1 MKHRLCCLLLAVLL
15 LLCACQEAA
24 PQESDTAFLFYYP
37 AQEVSYGDD
46 GAFCSQR
53 AGFDVAAVAPEELL
67 TRYFSSL
74 PPENG
79 KSPLPAAWKL
89 SSIVLKDSTA
99 EIVLHGQPVDALERS
114 LCATCIAMTLLQLD
128 TVQRVSITMPGAD
141 APLVL
146 SENDIFLHD
155 TGMLPQEEM
164 LTLYYP
170 DAQRRY
176 LVRETLSVEAMDS
189 ADKPAYIIS
198 QLLAGRERGQLTS
211 CIPEGTTLLDISVE
225 NGICT
230 VDLSSEFQNDL
241 EHSFAAE
248 RMAVYSIVNS
258 LTELP
263 EITTV
268 DLWVAGAPIEKL
280 YRMELLS
287 GISRDEGLISVPASQ
302 DLLDVTLYPTCGDDG
317 LLVAVPQFLPLDG
330 EHTTAELLID
340 ALFAFEEKNGLQSCI
355 PDGTKLLSLRIENG
369 NCVVDLTR
377 EFLDGCTNAAEETL
391 AVRSIV
397 ATMCT
402 LPEISTVEI
411 LVEGIEPTFRDEA
424 LRTVHR
430 TAKRWIA
437 D

>member
-1 MKHRLCCLLLAVLL
+1 MKKHPFCLLLAVLM
-15 LLCACQEAA
+15 LLCACSETV
-24 PQESDTAFLFYYP
+24 PQESSTAFLFYYP
-37 AQEVSYGDD
+37 AQAVSYGDD
-46 GAFCSQR
+46 GAFCSQS
-53 AGFDVAAVAPEELL
+53 AGFDVTAVGPEELL
-67 TRYFSSL
+67 TRYFTSL

-79 KSPLPAAWKL
+79 RSPLPASWTLTSVRLQEA
-89 SSIVLKDSTA
+89 TA
-99 EIVLHGQPVDALERS
+99 EIVLQGHSVDALDRS

-128 TVQRVSITMPGAD
+128 TVQRVSITMPGLD
-141 APLVL
+141 APLIL
-146 SENDIFLHD
+146 SENDIFLRD

-198 QLLAGRERGQLTS
+198 QLLAGRARGQLTS
-211 CIPEGTTLLDISVE
+211 CIPEGTKLLDISVE
-225 NGICT
+225 NGVCT

-263 EITTV
+263 EISTV
-268 DLWVAGAPIEKL
+268 DLWVAGAPVEKL
-280 YRMELLS
+280 WRMELLS
-287 GISRDEGLISVPASQ
+287 GISRDEGLISVPASK
-302 DLLDVTLYPTCGDDG
+302 DLLDVTLYPTCGGDG
-317 LLVAVPQFLPLDG
+317 LLVAVPQLLPLDG
-330 EHTTAELLID
+330 EHTTAELLVN

-377 EFLDGCTNAAEETL
+377 EFLDGCANAGEETL

-397 ATMCT
+397 ATMCG
-402 LPEISTVEI
+402 LPEISSVEI
-411 LVEGIEPTFRDEA
+411 LVEGIEPTFRDET
-424 LRTVHR
+424 LRMIHR
-430 TAKRWIA
+430 TAERWIA

>member
-1 MKHRLCCLLLAVLL
+1 MKNRLFCVLLAVAL
-15 LLCACQEAA
+15 LLCACKEADSQKA
-24 PQESDTAFLFYYP
+24 GAEFLFYYP
-37 AQEVSYGDD
+37 AQAVSYGED
-46 GAFCSQR
+46 GAFCSQG
-53 AGFDVAAVAPEELL
+53 AGFDFTAVDPVELL

-79 KSPLPAAWKL
+79 ASPLPASWSL
-89 SSIVLKDSTA
+89 GSVVLQDATA
-99 EIVLHGQPVDALERS
+99 EIVLHGRSADALDRS

-141 APLVL
+141 VPLIL

-176 LVRETLSVEAMDS
+176 LVRETLSVEAMDN
-189 ADKPAYIIS
+189 AEKPAYIVS

-211 CIPEGTTLLDISVE
+211 CIPDGTVLLGVSLE
-225 NGICT
+225 NGVCT
-230 VDLSSEFQNDL
+230 VDLSSEFLNDL
-241 EHSFAAE
+241 EQSYAAE

-263 EITTV
+263 DITTI
-268 DLWVAGAPIEKL
+268 DLWVAGAPVERL

-287 GISRDEGLISVPASQ
+287 GISRDESLISVPASK
-302 DLLDVTLYPTCGDDG
+302 DLLDITLYPTCGGDG
-317 LLVAVPQFLPLDG
+317 LLVSVPQLLPLDD
-330 EHTTAELLID
+330 EHTNAELLLN
-340 ALFAFEEKNGLQSCI
+340 ALLTFEGTNGLQNCI
-355 PDGTKLLSLRIENG
+355 PTGTKLLSLRIENG

-377 EFLDGCTNAAEETL
+377 EFLDGCTNAEEETL

-397 ATMCT
+397 ATMCS
-402 LPEISTVEI
+402 LAEINAVEI
-411 LVEGIEPTFRDEA
+411 LVEGIEPTFRDETLGA
-424 LRTVHR
+424 IHR
-430 TAKRWIA
+430 PAEHWIA

>member
-1 MKHRLCCLLLAVLL
+1 MKNRLFCLLLTVML
-15 LLCACQEAA
+15 LLCACGEADLQEADA
-24 PQESDTAFLFYYP
+24 AFLFYYP
-37 AQEVSYGDD
+37 AQTVSYGGE
-46 GAFCSQR
+46 GAFCSQS
-53 AGFDVAAVAPEELL
+53 AGFDVTAVETEELL
-67 TRYFSSL
+67 TRYFASL

-79 KSPLPAAWKL
+79 AAPLPTSWTL
-89 SSIVLKDSTA
+89 SSVVLQDATA
-99 EIVLHGQPVDALERS
+99 EIVLHGKQVDALERS

-128 TVQRVSITMPGAD
+128 TVQRVSITMPGVD

-211 CIPEGTTLLDISVE
+211 CIPEGTELLGISVE

-230 VDLSSEFQNDL
+230 VDLSSEFLNDL
-241 EHSFAAE
+241 EQSYAAE

-268 DLWVAGAPIEKL
+268 DLWVAGAPAEKL

-287 GISRDEGLISVPASQ
+287 GISRDESLISVPASK
-302 DLLDVTLYPTCGDDG
+302 DLLDVTLYPTCGGDS
-317 LLVAVPQFLPLDG
+317 LLVSVPLLLPLDE
-330 EHTTAELLID
+330 EHTTAELLLN
-340 ALFAFEEKNGLQSCI
+340 ALFAFEGTNGLQSCI
-355 PDGTKLLSLRIENG
+355 PAGTKLLSLRIENG

-377 EFLDGCTNAAEETL
+377 EFLDGCANAEEETL

-397 ATMCT
+397 ATMCG
-402 LPEISTVEI
+402 LSEINTVEI

-424 LRTVHR
+424 LRTIHR
-430 TAKRWIA
+430 PAERWFA

>member
-1 MKHRLCCLLLAVLL
+1 MKNRLFCLLLALVL
-15 LLCACQEAA
+15 LLCACSDTDV
-24 PQESDTAFLFYYP
+24 QESESEFLFYYP
-37 AQEVSYGDD
+37 ALEISYGNT
-46 GAFCSQR
+46 GAFCSQS
-53 AGFDVAAVAPEELL
+53 AGFDVTTVDPEELV

-79 KSPLPAAWKL
+79 RSPLPASWTL
-89 SSIVLKDSTA
+89 RSLVLKEATA
-99 EIVLHGQPVDALERS
+99 EIVLQGQAEDALERS

-128 TVQRVSITMPGAD
+128 SVQRVSVTMPGSD
-141 APLVL
+141 EPLIL
-146 SENDIFLHD
+146 SGNDIYLRD

-176 LVRETLSVEAMDS
+176 LVRETLSVKAMDS
-189 ADKPAYIIS
+189 ADKPAYILS

-211 CIPEGTTLLDISVE
+211 CIPAGTKLLDISVE
-225 NGICT
+225 NGVCT

-287 GISRDEGLISVPASQ
+287 GISRDESLIAVPASK
-302 DLLDVTLYPTCGDDG
+302 DLLDVTLYPTCGGDG
-317 LLVAVPQFLPLDG
+317 LLVAVPQLLTLDG
-330 EHTTAELLID
+330 AHTTAELLIN

-377 EFLDGCTNAAEETL
+377 EFLDGCAGAEEETL

-397 ATMCT
+397 ATMCG
-402 LPEISTVEI
+402 LAEVNTVEI
-411 LVEGIEPTFRDEA
+411 LVEGIEPTFRDES
-424 LRTVHR
+424 LRTIHR
-430 TAKRWIA
+430 TAERWIA